1 MEIMIK
7 IPGKPIA
14 KKRPRFFRRGK
25 GVGTYNEQ
33 QTEEGRFM
41 LEAQKQLAK
50 YNMPIAKGI
59 PITLGCIFFF
69 ERPKSHYRTGANS
82 IEWKHSAPIHHTQKP
97 DLDNLIKFVKDC
109 LNGIAWVDD
118 CQVTNFANGTGKEW
132 FNENC
137 TIITIKYDK
146 Q

>member
-1 MEIMIK
+1 MEITIE

-41 LEAQKQLAK
+41 FAAQKQLAK
-50 YNMPIAKGI
+50 HMMPIAKGI
-59 PITLGCIFFF
+59 PITLGCRFFF
-69 ERPKSHYRTGANS
+69 ERPKSHYRTGANEGFLKS
-82 IEWKHSAPIHHTQKP
+82 SAPQHHTQKP
-97 DLDNLIKFVKDC
+97 DLDNLVKFVKDC

-118 CQVTNFANGTGKEW
+118 CQINMFAPGTGKEW
-132 FNENC
+132 DSENF
-137 TIITIKYDK
+137 TIITIKYDE
-146 Q
+146 